1 MKIVVRPW
9 TLLHTRYC
17 IAFTVYL
24 EDTKEI
30 DTLFC
35 SNPFW
40 ILLYQIIEIRHLKT
54 NKNRIFNSS
63 NMTNF
68 KIISHC
74 TSILKFNPNYKTIS
88 LILFYRLIHTRLQQ
102 FKVDSEYPP
111 HIWWNIITMWFSFNY
126 LITINLLN
134 FACCCLSLLLK
145 HQMLLTNSGH

>member
-1 MKIVVRPW
+1 MNVI
-9 TLLHTRYC
+9 THALLHRVHSLFGRYEGNWY
-17 IAFTVYL
+17 TVLL
-24 EDTKEI
+24 E
-30 DTLFC
+30 LP
-35 SNPFW
+35 PFR

-126 LITINLLN
+126 LITINLN

>member
-1 MKIVVRPW
+1 MNVI
-9 TLLHTRYC
+9 THALLHRVHSLFGRYEGNWY
-17 IAFTVYL
+17 TVLL
-24 EDTKEI
+24 E
-30 DTLFC
+30 LP
-35 SNPFW
+35 PFR